1 MAKLFLIEIVDTRE
15 LILVAVVLALYNNS
29 LGLWQYGHMTQTGQ
43 QNILSPWAQPF
54 PPVWEL
60 SISSNRDDSGID
72 SDAENKGQGRDLI
85 SETITLKNC

>member
-29 LGLWQYGHMTQTGQ
+29 LGLWQYGHD
-43 QNILSPWAQPF
+43 SDW
-54 PPVWEL
+54 PVEYFISMGTAVSSSVGV

-72 SDAENKGQGRDLI
+72 SDAENKGQGKRDLI
-85 SETITLKNC
+85 F